1 MDGVPHWD
9 WGNAAA
15 VVLMALGVLT
25 AVRGVQ
31 RCRAAF
37 PRPRAASMQPL
48 GWMRGFRLTMI
59 GLAIAGVGAAWL
71 WDLGWLLLLSLAIG
85 GEETLESSIAIHA
98 LRGQQ
103 RWETVAE
110 RTAPSMAAAGGIQP
124 GSAAA
129 APFIPRG

>member
-1 MDGVPHWD
+1 MEDVLQSG
-9 WGNAAA
+9 WGSVAA
-15 VVLMALGVLT
+15 VALLALGVVT
-25 AVRGVQ
+25 AVRGVR
-31 RCRAAF
+31 RCRDAF

-59 GLAIAGVGAAWL
+59 GLALAGVGAAWL

-103 RWETVAE
+103 RSGTVAE
-110 RTAPSMAAAGGIQP
+110 RTASSMAAAGGIQP